1 MFNNKFINKIAN
13 NKYLSY
19 MLLSLV
25 VVVIILY
32 PYLNEDTKLFF
43 RKYIRNPNVMIIL
56 VISTGVLSFYNFPLA
71 VTLSLFVLLI
81 LSGGYV
87 KTFNGE
93 LVEGFSDSKR
103 KKGER
108 PHLFMKHFGID
119 TEKMTNE
126 LQKGLEE
133 NRKSQIKN
141 GIKSIKKRRNNAN
154 NYNNDNSNN
163 NANNNKIAIREREF
177 DLQDDDDTNLI
188 NTREICKDII
198 NRINYQYED
207 IGYLKKYISSRIE
220 EIVDLNNL
228 LENED

>member
-19 MLLSLV
+19 ILLSLV

-43 RKYIRNPNVMIIL
+43 RKYIRNPNIMIIL

-81 LSGGYV
+81 LSGGYI
-87 KTFNGE
+87 KSFNGE
-93 LVEGFSDSKR
+93 LVEGFSDSK

-119 TEKMTNE
+119 TEKMKNE

-133 NRKSQIKN
+133 NRKSKIKN

-154 NYNNDNSNN
+154 NNDN
-163 NANNNKIAIREREF
+163 ANSSNNKIAIREREF
-177 DLQDDDDTNLI
+177 DLQDDDDTNLL

-228 LENED
+228 LENEN